1 MTAALLVTVVMEGIA
16 DREVEVAVYQALF
29 AATSNGVELSTPEN
43 ATMAPVA
50 AEELAVTVKV

>member
-1 MTAALLVTVVMEGIA
+1 MIAALLVTVVMEGIA
-16 DREVEVAVYQALF
+16 DREVEVAVYQELF

-50 AEELAVTVKV
+50 AEELAVTEKV